1 MTSFGYPIET
11 GSHTDYSWSSSAGA
25 LSRTNIY
32 DGYSYNFIAPNQA
45 GTYTITVTL
54 TKSWIASSVDITDAV
69 KAAAGSQFTAQFTV
83 VVQ

>member
-1 MTSFGYPIET
+1 MT
-11 GSHTDYSWSSSAGA
+11 GSHTDYSWSSSPGAGA
-25 LSRTNIY
+25 LSRTGLY

-54 TKSWIASSVDITDAV
+54 TKSWSASSVDITDAV
-69 KAAAGSQFTAQFTV
+69 KAAAGAQFTAQFTV